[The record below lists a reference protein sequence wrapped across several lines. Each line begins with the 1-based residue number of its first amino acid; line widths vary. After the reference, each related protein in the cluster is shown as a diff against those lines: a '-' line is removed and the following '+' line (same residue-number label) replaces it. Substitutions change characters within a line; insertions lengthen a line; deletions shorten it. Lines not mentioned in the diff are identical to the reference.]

1 MYLKEEFLSIQ
12 GEGRFRGELSIF
24 IRFAKCNRVCEDL
37 KIEYKVGDTIKYGC
51 DSYDSVDKDFKY
63 LWKEVAI
70 EDLICI
76 VKKYPDC
83 KNIVL
88 TGGEPLLNIKDN
100 DFISFI
106 SYLKNNRYKITIE
119 TNGDINIADLT
130 LAKDIVF
137 SISPKDKIESKDY
150 WFLNKNSYIKAIYNY
165 PKLDLAYLE
174 KLKAEG
180 IDIFI
185 MPNGNDYKTIDSQKR
200 DVFDFCIKNGFNF
213 TDREHINIFKNEA
226 KNESIIMDNM
236 THDSYVGRY

>member
-24 IRFAKCNRVCEDL
+24 IRFAKCNRTCDDL
-37 KIEYKVGDTIKYGC
+37 KIEYKVSDTIKYGC
-51 DSYDSVDKDFKY
+51 DSYDSVDKAFKNLWTKVRLEDLKNILFKY
-63 LWKEVAI
+63 
-70 EDLICI
+70 
-76 VKKYPDC
+76 PNC
-83 KNIVL
+83 KNVVI
-88 TGGEPLLNIKDN
+88 TGGEPLININDK
-100 DFISFI
+100 DFILFQ
-106 SYLKNNRYKITIE
+106 YFLKTYGYKTTIE

>member
-37 KIEYKVGDTIKYGC
+37 KIKYEINNKIKFGC
-51 DSYDSVDKDFKY
+51 DSYDSVDKDFEH
-63 LWKEVAI
+63 LWEKISI
-70 EDLICI
+70 EDLISI

-83 KNIVL
+83 KNVVL
-88 TGGEPLLNIKDN
+88 TGGEPLLNRKDN

-165 PKLDLAYLE
+165 HKLDLAYLE

>member
-37 KIEYKVGDTIKYGC
+37 KIKYEVNNTIRHGC

-63 LWKEVAI
+63 LWKEVSI
-70 EDLICI
+70 EDLISI

-83 KNIVL
+83 KNVVL

-100 DFISFI
+100 DFIFFI

-165 PKLDLAYLE
+165 HKLDLAYLE

>member
-37 KIEYKVGDTIKYGC
+37 KIKYEINNKIKFGC
-51 DSYDSVDKDFKY
+51 DSYDSVDKDFEH
-63 LWKEVAI
+63 LWEKISI
-70 EDLICI
+70 EDLISI

-83 KNIVL
+83 KNVVL
-88 TGGEPLLNIKDN
+88 TGGELLLNIKDN

-165 PKLDLAYLE
+165 DKLDLAYLE

>member
-37 KIEYKVGDTIKYGC
+37 KIKYEVNNTIRHGC
-51 DSYDSVDKDFKY
+51 DSYDSVDKDFKH
-63 LWKEVAI
+63 LWKKI
-70 EDLICI
+70 TLEDLKKI
-76 VKKYPDC
+76 VLKYPNC
-83 KNIVL
+83 KNVVI

-100 DFISFI
+100 DFIFFI

-165 PKLDLAYLE
+165 PKLD
-174 KLKAEG
+174 
-180 IDIFI
+180 
-185 MPNGNDYKTIDSQKR
+185 SQPR
-200 DVFDFCIKNGFNF
+200 QSICSRCHTTTSTAFN
-213 TDREHINIFKNEA
+213 K
-226 KNESIIMDNM
+226 
-236 THDSYVGRY
+236 